1 MALNEQTKNY
11 LSKLDESQ
19 KLMKNELLV
28 KEAEKKALQE
38 STKNSHNFFTRVASS
53 VIHDTVTTFSKGR
66 INRQLN
72 DVDVKNKVDARTKH
86 YQESV
91 DILTNPSNEADITN
105 FEGMLTGIGKKDT
118 PEYLGLLRY
127 MLEKKGNIDIG
138 KVKAT
143 LRTCTDV
150 RGAYGAL
157 RTHIVV
163 NADEISH
170 AAKVAA
176 AIAAGTPPPIHT
188 PVTAVNDKM
197 KEAIEMA
204 KFEKFTSE
212 YDYLNALPQHSTEA
226 SFVETNG
233 TISARTDM
241 SQILKKVGS
250 TAANIGVGVGTKLLL
265 GSAVALTSLSGIGAV
280 GAIGLGYAGVRG
292 TIKYYQETTKAY
304 TVEDFTQSLTKS
316 LGTFFDNQSMPLL
329 ATKYKSFA
337 KNKIDINGLV
347 KEIKTSGDK
356 NELKLLHSAFSK
368 MKLEKD
374 FKDNFA
380 MQLTLNELEQSC
392 VSQILSLSDA
402 TDVST
407 VTNAK
412 DMLKYNLKTELTK
425 FTGTQNIDHNDIQA
439 NRGAGA
445 KALTTAATSLA
456 GYGVGSVI
464 GAVGQSIMS
473 WSTVGTKAC
482 THEDLL
488 AALKANQ
495 NIPKTGLLDNT
506 TQSTAKALAATTQ
519 DQVPGFKS
527 AIPTKIVDLNHV
539 EEASKS
545 IGKVASNAGTDAVGS
560 GSGSGGGGGG
570 GADVPSNQSWF
581 TAKGLGNW
589 IGTNTGLNT
598 LQTETPGSFSDAVF
612 NGSPGRWTLQ
622 WIGDFY
628 GSMTGQD
635 PNMLNKLDFPT
646 GFNLIRSLFK
656 NVGSDAVGGIDP
668 TMLNP
673 LEAAF
678 MEIKTNFPQRSFQA
692 FALLLTY
699 ATIRHKIP
707 KVADTDKK
715 VLAKMNAFV
724 NHPAV
729 WGTALVFDPIH
740 ALALMFGKKYIA
752 GPIASLG
759 MQPFNYVGKTIAG
772 LLPKKATTTP

>member
-1 MALNEQTKNY
+1 MALNAQTKNY
-11 LSKLDESQ
+11 LSNLEQSQ

-38 STKNSHNFFTRVASS
+38 STKNAHNFFTRAAKS

-105 FEGMLTGIGKKDT
+105 FEEMLTGIGKKDT

-127 MLEKKGNIDIG
+127 MLEKKGNIDMG

-143 LRTCTDV
+143 LSTCTDV

-163 NADEISH
+163 NADEVSH

-176 AIAAGTPPPIHT
+176 ATAAGTPPPIHT
-188 PVTAVNDKM
+188 PVTAVSDKM

-316 LGTFFDNQSMPLL
+316 LGTFFDKQSMPLL

-356 NELKLLHSAFSK
+356 NELKLLYSAFSK

-392 VSQILSLSDA
+392 VSQILTLSDA
-402 TDVST
+402 ADVST
-407 VTNAK
+407 VANAK
-412 DMLKYNLKTELTK
+412 DMLTYNLKAELTN

-445 KALTTAATSLA
+445 KAFTTAATSLA

-527 AIPTKIVDLNHV
+527 AIPTNIVDLNHV

-545 IGKVASNAGTDAVGS
+545 IGKVASKASVDAVGG
-560 GSGSGGGGGG
+560 GSGSGGSGGGG
-570 GADVPSNQSWF
+570 NVPSNQSWF
-581 TAKGLGNW
+581 TAKGLGRW
-589 IGTNTGLNT
+589 VGDHTGLKT
-598 LQTETPGSFSDAVF
+598 LETETPGSLPDAIL

-622 WIGDFY
+622 WVGDFY
-628 GSMTGQD
+628 GSLTGQD

-656 NVGSDAVGGIDP
+656 NVGSDAVGGVDP

-699 ATIRHKIP
+699 ATIRHKFP
-707 KVADTDKK
+707 NVAVTDKK

-724 NHPAV
+724 KHPAV
-729 WGTALVFDPIH
+729 WGTALAFDPITT
-740 ALALMFGKKYIA
+740 LGLMVGKKIGDFA
-752 GPIASLG
+752 APLG